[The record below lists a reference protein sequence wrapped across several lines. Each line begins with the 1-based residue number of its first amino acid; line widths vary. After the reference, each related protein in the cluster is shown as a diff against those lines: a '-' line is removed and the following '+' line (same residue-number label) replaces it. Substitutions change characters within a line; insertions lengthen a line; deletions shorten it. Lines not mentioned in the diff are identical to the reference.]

1 MKPKD
6 KEAPA
11 SVRRSRR
18 DPMGLL
24 RDPKTAA
31 MTAAQAADLLGISRN
46 TASVHYRSTG
56 YLIEGVRVYRVGRR
70 CVVAC
75 ADLRRVLGLP
85 EPIET

>member
-1 MKPKD
+1 MKPRD
-6 KEAPA
+6 KEAPR

-18 DPMGLL
+18 DPMEIL
-24 RDPKTAA
+24 RDPKTPA
-31 MTAAQAADLLGISRN
+31 MTAAQAADLLGISKN

-70 CVVAC
+70 CVVPC